1 MSIPVTRELLERLPK
16 TDLHVHLDGSLR
28 PETMIELAREYGQE
42 LPVWDA
48 EALRAYMLVRDATNL
63 VDYLTRF
70 DITLRVDVDTA
81 ALTGDGCGPADLGR
95 IGMFGRKIV
104 RHDDLAKEHLRLDE
118 SADSYDQNERQ

>member
-48 EALRAYMLVRDATNL
+48 EALRAYMHVRDATNL
-63 VDYLTRF
+63 DLSELFDFYRRHAADRPGARLAYETASTRW
-70 DITLRVDVDTA
+70 RMA
-81 ALTGDGCGPADLGR
+81 PAHAGWSV
-95 IGMFGRKIV
+95 G
-104 RHDDLAKEHLRLDE
+104 
-118 SADSYDQNERQ
+118 SS